1 MAAGDF
7 LAAAIAFAAAVSTA
21 SGQFDSCTSDVAIL
35 LPFPFNASVFTCR
48 PIWNSFILRYSQSQ
62 GNILSIVLSAPYTS
76 GWVGMGFSN
85 DGLMVGSSAMVGWI
99 GRAGKAH
106 IRQFY
111 LRGQSSSQVIVN
123 EGRLLRSGVKPAVL
137 LYGSS
142 IYLAF
147 QLKFLAPVAEK
158 KLLFAFSTETPNGFH
173 LTKHDD
179 KVSITFDFSAGSSSG
194 SSYPYKLK
202 RNHGALA
209 IFGWGVLL
217 PIGAIIARYCKEWDL
232 LWFELHLAF
241 QFAGFLFGL
250 AAVVTGISLY
260 NKIHADVRVHRG
272 IGIFLLVLGILQI
285 LAFFVRPDKDSK
297 IRRYWNWYHHWVGR
311 LLLFFS
317 AINIILGIKVGEAGT
332 PWKVGYGINLTI
344 ILLACIFGEIML
356 WGRLSKKTIADPPS

>member
-1 MAAGDF
+1 M
-7 LAAAIAFAAAVSTA
+7 L
-21 SGQFDSCTSDVAIL
+21 Q
-35 LPFPFNASVFTCR
+35 
-48 PIWNSFILRYSQSQ
+48 YSQSTD
-62 GNILSIVLSAPYTS
+62 NTLSIVLSAPYTS

-111 LRGQSSSQVIVN
+111 LRGQSSSQVLVN
-123 EGRLLRSGVKPAVL
+123 EGRLLGSGVKPAVL

-147 QLKFLAPVAEK
+147 QLKFLAPVTEK

-194 SSYPYKLK
+194 SSYPYQLK

-217 PIGAIIARYCKEWDL
+217 PIGAMIARYCREWDL

-241 QFAGFLFGL
+241 QFVGFLFGL

-260 NKIHADVRVHRG
+260 NKIHADVSVHRG
-272 IGIFLLVLGILQI
+272 IGIFLLVLSILQ
-285 LAFFVRPDKDSK
+285 
-297 IRRYWNWYHHWVGR
+297 VG
-311 LLLFFS
+311 
-317 AINIILGIKVGEAGT
+317 
-332 PWKVGYGINLTI
+332 
-344 ILLACIFGEIML
+344 
-356 WGRLSKKTIADPPS
+356 

>member
-1 MAAGDF
+1 M
-7 LAAAIAFAAAVSTA
+7 
-21 SGQFDSCTSDVAIL
+21 Q
-35 LPFPFNASVFTCR
+35 
-48 PIWNSFILRYSQSQ
+48 YSQSP

-123 EGRLLRSGVKPAVL
+123 EGRL
-137 LYGSS
+137 
-142 IYLAF
+142 
-147 QLKFLAPVAEK
+147 EK
-158 KLLFAFSTETPNGFH
+158 ESWC
-173 LTKHDD
+173 
-179 KVSITFDFSAGSSSG
+179 I
-194 SSYPYKLK
+194 
-202 RNHGALA
+202 A

-332 PWKVGYGINLTI
+332 PWKVGYGFNLTI
-344 ILLACIFGEIML
+344 ILLGCIFGEIML
-356 WGRLSKKTIADPPS
+356 WGRLSKKPVADPPS